1 MKRKIITIDE
11 EKCDGCGLCVPA
23 CAEGALAVVNG
34 KARLVKESYCDGLG
48 NCLGDCPRGAITM
61 EEREADPFDEEAV
74 NERMKR
80 EIAGGGCPGMAAM
93 SFSSTSKQPREQAPA
108 ESMLEQWPV
117 QLHLVNPKAPWWRN
131 ADILIAASCVPVAFG
146 GFQSA
151 LLKGRRIV
159 IACPKLDRT
168 EGYVE
173 KLTDI
178 LKHNRI
184 ASVTV
189 AHMEVPCCSGLVAM
203 ADRALAASGKVIP
216 YRRVKIGIQ
225 GDILEE
231 RQEENDER
239 DVLLPM

>member
-23 CAEGALAVVNG
+23 CAEGALQMVNG
-34 KARLVKESYCDGLG
+34 KAKLVKDSYCDGLG

-74 NERMKR
+74 LQRLEEK
-80 EIAGGGCPGMAAM
+80 GKPGGCPGMASM
-93 SFSSTSKQPREQAPA
+93 SFPADSKEYTPQSGAA

-117 QLHLVNPKAPWWRN
+117 QLHLVSPQAPFWSKA
-131 ADILIAASCVPVAFG
+131 DLLIAASCVPVTYG
-146 GFQSA
+146 DFQNR
-151 LLKGRRIV
+151 LLRGRRIV

-173 KLTDI
+173 KLTEILRSNDI
-178 LKHNRI
+178 S
-184 ASVTV
+184 SVTV

-203 ADRALAASGKVIP
+203 AEKALADSGKVIP
-216 YRRVKIGIQ
+216 YRRIKIGIR
-225 GDILEE
+225 GNILEE
-231 RQEENDER
+231 K
-239 DVLLPM
+239 